1 MKYKLAVIFGGL
13 ALVIS
18 GTAAAQT
25 KGEAIVVDAVETV
38 ITVVEVDQDA
48 RVVTFMGPQG
58 HLATF
63 NVPPEAQNLDQVH
76 PGARFKVRYV
86 ESVAVAITKGGAA
99 SSSTGRSM
107 RLAPKG
113 DIPGGMVVSLHQIA
127 GVVENIDYGSRVLS
141 VRGPE
146 GNLLVVTAGEDVQA
160 LEQIQTGDRISV
172 EFTESLA
179 MRMIKEK

>member
-1 MKYKLAVIFGGL
+1 MKSKLAVILGGL

-18 GTAAAQT
+18 GTVAAQT
-25 KGEAIVVDAVETV
+25 KGEAMVVDAVETV
-38 ITVVEVDQDA
+38 VTVVDVDQDA

-58 HLATF
+58 RLATF

-99 SSSTGRSM
+99 SSSAGRSVS
-107 RLAPKG
+107 LAPKG
-113 DIPGGMVVSLHQIA
+113 DIPGGMVVNVRQIA
-127 GVVENIDYGSRVLS
+127 GVVETIDYGSRVLS

-146 GNLLVVTAGEDVQA
+146 GNLLVMTAGEAVKG
-160 LEQIQTGDRISV
+160 LEQIQTGDRISI
-172 EFTESLA
+172 EYTESLA